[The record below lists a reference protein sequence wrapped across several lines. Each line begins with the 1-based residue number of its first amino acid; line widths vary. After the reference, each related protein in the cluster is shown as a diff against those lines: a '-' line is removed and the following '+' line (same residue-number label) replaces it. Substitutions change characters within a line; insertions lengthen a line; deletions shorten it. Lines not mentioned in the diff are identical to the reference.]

1 MARPAKDAR
10 DRAQA
15 SWPGAVVVSRTRT
28 GIKHRHPVDPRRF
41 MLDVGIGP
49 MHFGPSEDQEIDT
62 AWQPGVAPW
71 DFQMV
76 QAGYNAF
83 ALSSFSS
90 GQIVKY
96 VHPGSGESI
105 AFQPQQLQYTN
116 DLDQIQ
122 AIANPQSVGAVV
134 QDDVLFWQGAFGP
147 GMDIRW
153 QAQTARLDKRLIVDQ
168 ASRWPTPTSTILA
181 GGNPVARLQFIFQV
195 STGIDIFVNG
205 VLWTRQPNS
214 IRDTQTYVEF
224 RLQGTGEVLWS
235 FNLPRSNAAPVEDQ
249 DPDELI
255 GTFRL
260 RRTGPN
266 LFVEHRIPIAWL
278 QAADYPIKIDVT
290 IDEQVGTSDDDSV
303 QLVNDVVDN
312 NGYDIFVDA
321 ATEHGGLRWTTVAL
335 DGTETID
342 LATVEVVITD
352 QTTDEPLHQIRGE
365 LSANPGAFVET
376 DNNIDGRSRTSAVVQ
391 WDSTNLFSSG
401 SDVAYEWGAPAGD
414 PTNGANLSAIVQE
427 LIDQG
432 GWASG
437 NAMVMIFEQPNQS
450 GLRDLAIRTYDYGT
464 SYAAKLHIEYT
475 AGGQTIAVAQV
486 TEADVGQAV
495 GKLKTKL
502 AGQVVEADLSQTMG
516 RLKTAAIGQISEAD
530 LAQAATA
537 AKAKAIGQIAE
548 ADLAQAVIE
557 NPKHR
562 LIAQVLEA
570 DLAQAVTAPIIVL
583 VAQAAE
589 LDISQGVA
597 WAPKHRLVGLILET
611 DLSQAITSAKAA
623 AIGQIIESDLAQ
635 GVASAKSSALGQ
647 ALESDLAQLI
657 GRAKTAFIAAV
668 LDAELAQAVS
678 SAKAKAL
685 GQTIELDLSQA
696 VASLKQSL
704 IGQVLETDLAQAV
717 AWAPKHRL
725 IRQALET
732 DLAQIITLTG
742 ELIVAVNQVLETDV
756 SQLVAWAPKHRLVG
770 LIAEADFVQALT
782 SAKAAAL
789 GQAAESDLGQAITSA
804 KARALGQALEADLAQ
819 ALGRLKSALV
829 AAAIEADLAQAISSL
844 KRLLIGQV
852 LETDLAQ
859 IVTLTGELIVA
870 VNQVLETDL
879 AHSTAWA
886 PKHRLV
892 VQVTELD
899 AGLGIA
905 SLKLMALGQ
914 ASEADL
920 AQALS
925 SLKARLLGQSSEAD
939 LAQAVAS
946 AKVLAIAAA
955 LETDL
960 AQLIGRSKAQLLA
973 QVTEQELA
981 QAIVW
986 SPKARLIQQALEAD
1000 LSQALLWAPKH
1011 RLVGQVSELD
1021 LAQVMTLI
1029 GALLATMRIAHNLV
1043 YGLSIDHAPIDEVRI
1058 DHDLVE
1064 QLRVEG
1070 DGSQ

>member
-62 AWQPGVAPW
+62 VWQPGIAPW
-71 DFQMV
+71 AFQMV

-83 ALSSFSS
+83 ALSNFSS

-122 AIANPQSVGAVV
+122 AIANPQSVSAVV
-134 QDDVLFWQGAFGP
+134 QDEDVLFWQGAFGP
-147 GMDIRW
+147 GFDIRW
-153 QAQTARLDKRLIVDQ
+153 QAQTARLDKRLVVDQ
-168 ASRWPTPTSTILA
+168 ASRWPTPTSTIIS
-181 GGNPVARLQFIFQV
+181 GGNPVARLQFIFAP
-195 STGIDIFVNG
+195 SNNLDIFVND

-214 IRDTQTYVEF
+214 IRDTQAYVEF

-249 DPDELI
+249 DPDELL

-278 QAADYPIKIDVT
+278 QAAAYPIEIDTT
-290 IDEQVGTSDDDSV
+290 IDQQVTDTNNDWEEQ
-303 QLVNDVVDN
+303 
-312 NGYDIFVDA
+312 
-321 ATEHGGLRWTTVAL
+321 ATGGVSNSTNLL
-335 DGTETID
+335 M
-342 LATVEVVITD
+342 D
-352 QTTDEPLHQIRGE
+352 QTEEWYAARFTNITIPTGATADVAYLSVVPTGAGFDEPLHDFDFQAADDPVGFVNQTNDI
-365 LSANPGAFVET
+365 SA
-376 DNNIDGRSRTSAVVQ
+376 RSRTGNAVL
-391 WDSTNLFSSG
+391 W
-401 SDVAYEWGAPAGD
+401 DVADLGAD
-414 PTNGANLSAIVQE
+414 GATFFNTPSLVVPLQAV
-427 LIDQG
+427 LNRA

-437 NAMVMIFEQPNQS
+437 NALVITCHQPTTDAA
-450 GLRDLAIRTYDYGT
+450 RDLAITDYSGT
-464 SYAAKLHIEYT
+464 SSEAAKLHIEYT
-475 AGGQTIAVAQV
+475 PAGGQTIAVAQV

-502 AGQVVEADLSQTMG
+502 AGQVVEADLSQTMA

-530 LAQAATA
+530 LAQAIAA

-548 ADLAQAVIE
+548 TDLAQAVTE

-562 LIAQVLEA
+562 LIAQVLEV
-570 DLAQAVTAPIIVL
+570 DLAQAITAPIVVL
-583 VAQAAE
+583 VAQVAE
-589 LDISQGVA
+589 LDLSQGVA

-611 DLSQAITSAKAA
+611 NLSQAINSAKAA
-623 AIGQIIESDLAQ
+623 DISQIIESDLAQ
-635 GVASAKSSALGQ
+635 GITSGKARELGQ
-647 ALESDLAQLI
+647 IGEIDLAQLV
-657 GRAKTAFIAAV
+657 GRAKTALIAAV
-668 LDAELAQAVS
+668 LEAELAQAVS

-685 GQTIELDLSQA
+685 GQTVELDLGQA
-696 VASLKQSL
+696 VISLKRAL
-704 IGQVLETDLAQAV
+704 ISQVLETELAQAV

-725 IRQALET
+725 IQQALET
-732 DLAQIITLTG
+732 DLAQIISAAG
-742 ELIVAVNQVLETDV
+742 ELIVAVNQVLETDLA
-756 SQLVAWAPKHRLVG
+756 QLMAWAPKHRLVG
-770 LIAEADFVQALT
+770 LIAETDAVQALT
-782 SAKAAAL
+782 SAKAAAI
-789 GQAAESDLGQAITSA
+789 GQTTESDLGQAIASA
-804 KARALGQALEADLAQ
+804 KARVLGQALEADLAQ

-829 AAAIEADLAQAISSL
+829 AAAIEADLAQAVSSL
-844 KRLLIGQV
+844 KRLLIGQA

-870 VNQVLETDL
+870 VSQVLETDL
-879 AHSTAWA
+879 AQSMAWA
-886 PKHRLV
+886 PKHRLIA
-892 VQVTELD
+892 QAAELD
-899 AGLGIA
+899 AGFGIA
-905 SLKLMALGQ
+905 SLKLRALGQ

-925 SLKARLLGQSSEAD
+925 SLKARLLGQSIETD
-939 LAQAVAS
+939 LAQALTS

-973 QVTEQELA
+973 QVIEQELA
-981 QAIVW
+981 QAIAW

-1000 LSQALLWAPKH
+1000 LAQGVEWAPKH

-1029 GALLATMRIAHNLV
+1029 GALLATMRIAHAQI

-1058 DHDLVE
+1058 SHELVE
-1064 QLRVEG
+1064 RLRVEG
-1070 DGSQ
+1070 DGSSQ

>member
-62 AWQPGVAPW
+62 AWQPGIAPW
-71 DFQMV
+71 DFQLV
-76 QAGYNAF
+76 QAGFNAL
-83 ALSSFSS
+83 ALSNFSS

-122 AIANPQSVGAVV
+122 AIANPQSVSAVV
-134 QDDVLFWQGAFGP
+134 QDDVLFWQGAFGT
-147 GMDIRW
+147 GFDIHW
-153 QAQTARLDKRLIVDQ
+153 QAQTARLDKRLVVDQ
-168 ASRWPTPTSTILA
+168 ASRWPTPTSTIIA

-195 STGIDIFVNG
+195 SNNLDIFVNG
-205 VLWTRQPNS
+205 VLWNRAVNNPVN
-214 IRDTQTYVEF
+214 TQGYIEF
-224 RLQGTGEVLWS
+224 RHSTTGEVLWT
-235 FNLPRSNAAPVEDQ
+235 FNLPRSSGAPVEDQ
-249 DPDELI
+249 DPDELL

-266 LFVEHRIPIAWL
+266 LFVEHRIPIAWP
-278 QAADYPIKIDVT
+278 QAADYPIEIDTT
-290 IDEQVGTSDDDSV
+290 IDEQVGASSDDAKQQDS
-303 QLVNDVVDN
+303 
-312 NGYDIFVDA
+312 DA
-321 ATEHGGLRWTTVAL
+321 IDLTAGVIISDSITEHVGWRWTTVPVPIGA
-335 DGTETID
+335 TID
-342 LATVEVVITD
+342 LAWMSIRFSD
-352 QTTDEPLHQIRGE
+352 ASGDEPQHQLRGE
-365 LSANPGAFVET
+365 LATNPGTFTT
-376 DNNIDGRSRTSAVVQ
+376 DSNNIDGRTRTTATVN
-391 WDSTNLFSSG
+391 WDSTDLGAAGNQ
-401 SDVAYEWGAPAGD
+401 EWQWGAPNGSPSAGAD
-414 PTNGANLSAIVQE
+414 IKAIIQE
-427 LIDQG
+427 IVDQG
-432 GWASG
+432 GWASN
-437 NAMVMIFEQPNQS
+437 NALVLIAEQHTQS
-450 GLRDLAIRTYDYGT
+450 PTRDLGIYTYDSST
-464 SYAAKLHIEYT
+464 IRAAKLHIEYT
-475 AGGQTIAVAQV
+475 AGGGQTIAVAQV
-486 TEADVGQAV
+486 TEADLGQAV

-530 LAQAATA
+530 LAQALAA

-548 ADLAQAVIE
+548 TDLAQVVTE

-562 LIAQVLEA
+562 LIAQVLEV
-570 DLAQAVTAPIIVL
+570 DLAQTITAPIIVL
-583 VAQAAE
+583 VAQVAE
-589 LDISQGVA
+589 LDLSQGMA
-597 WAPKHRLVGLILET
+597 WSPKHRLVGLILET
-611 DLSQAITSAKAA
+611 DLSQAISSAKAA
-623 AIGQIIESDLAQ
+623 AISQIIESDLAQ
-635 GVASAKSSALGQ
+635 SITAAKARALGQ
-647 ALESDLAQLI
+647 VLETNLAQLV
-657 GRAKTAFIAAV
+657 GRAKTALIAGV
-668 LDAELAQAVS
+668 LEAELAQAVS
-678 SAKAKAL
+678 SGKAKAL
-685 GQTIELDLSQA
+685 GQTIELDLGQA
-696 VASLKQSL
+696 VTSLKRAL
-704 IGQVLETDLAQAV
+704 IGQVLETELAQAV

-732 DLAQIITLTG
+732 DLAQVISAAG
-742 ELIVAVNQVLETDV
+742 ELIVAVNQALETDLAQ
-756 SQLVAWAPKHRLVG
+756 STAWAPKHRLVG
-770 LIAEADFVQALT
+770 LIAETDLVQALT

-804 KARALGQALEADLAQ
+804 KARALGQASEADLAQ

-844 KRLLIGQV
+844 KGVLIGQA

-879 AHSTAWA
+879 AQLMAWA
-886 PKHRLV
+886 PKHRLIA
-892 VQVTELD
+892 QAAELD
-899 AGLGIA
+899 ANFGIA
-905 SLKLMALGQ
+905 SLKLRALGQ

-925 SLKARLLGQSSEAD
+925 SLKARLLGQSSEVD
-939 LAQAVAS
+939 LAQALTS
-946 AKVLAIAAA
+946 AKVLAIAGA

-981 QAIVW
+981 QAIAW
-986 SPKARLIQQALEAD
+986 SPKARLVQQALEAD
-1000 LSQALLWAPKH
+1000 LAQALLWAPKH

-1021 LAQVMTLI
+1021 LAQAMTLI
-1029 GALLATMRIAHNLV
+1029 GALLATMRIAHAQI
-1043 YGLSIDHAPIDEVRI
+1043 YGLSIDHAPINEVRI
-1058 DHDLVE
+1058 DHELVE
-1064 QLRVEG
+1064 RLRVEG
-1070 DGSQ
+1070 DGS